1 MAAFSVPP
9 VEVLL
14 SKRVQEMVLHGEE
27 PLGPYI
33 CRSGKDVG
41 ENEDIMSTSPVP
53 IIDLNRLC
61 SSKISDKEREEELEK
76 LRSALSSWGCFQ
88 GIGHGISASF
98 LDKIRQVSKEF
109 FKQPIEEKNKYA
121 KTVIDFKVM
130 ELTLFRNTVSPLIG
144 LIVSSSMCSLKIED
158 SIISGHKCQYHS
170 DWAFQLHKLISEYFA
185 YSFNVDSI
193 IERPEKMKMVT
204 EITSKAMAKSL
215 NLEENCF
222 LEQFGKQAQLAAR
235 FNYYSPCQR
244 PDLVLGLKPHA
255 DGTGYTI
262 ILQDDVGLQV
272 LKDGKW
278 YPKDPTALLVLMGDQ
293 MEIMSNGIFN
303 SPVHRVLSNLKK
315 DRVSVAMF
323 YTPEVGKEIGPED
336 GLVNGDKAKIYK
348 RVKDYAETHW
358 KFYQRGMRALHT
370 AHV

>member
-9 VEVLL
+9 VEVSL

-27 PLGPYI
+27 PVGPYI

-88 GIGHGISASF
+88 GIGYGISASF

-121 KTVIDFKVM
+121 KTVFDFQGYGADPVP
-130 ELTLFRNTVSPLIG
+130 EHGQSLDWSDRLFLDVFP
-144 LIVSSSMCSLKIED
+144 ED
-158 SIISGHKCQYHS
+158 RRQYNLWPQMPISFREVLEDYT
-170 DWAFQLHKLISEYFA
+170 
-185 YSFNVDSI
+185 
-193 IERPEKMKMVT
+193 EKMKMVT

-255 DGTGYTI
+255 DGTAYTI

-278 YPKDPTALLVLMGDQ
+278 YTVPKDPTALLVMGDQ
-293 MEIMSNGIFN
+293 MEIMSNGIFK
-303 SPVHRVLSNLKK
+303 SPVHRVLRNLKK

-336 GLVNGDKAKIYK
+336 GLVNGDEAKIYK